1 MSQETQQALLEN
13 VKSWLTIDNEIR
25 ALQKEIKERRKM
37 KKQLTTDLM
46 STMKSNDID
55 ALNVPDGE
63 LIYNKT
69 KTKAPLSK
77 KHLLSSLTQY
87 FKGDQRMID
96 ELSKFIM
103 ETRAEKEKESIRRK
117 IKKIKINLN

>member
-1 MSQETQQALLEN
+1 MSQETQNALLEN

-37 KKQLTTDLM
+37 KKQLTTELM
-46 STMKSNDID
+46 TTMKSNDID

-77 KHLLSSLTQY
+77 KHLLSSLSQY
-87 FKGDQRMID
+87 FKGDKRMID

-103 ETRAEKEKESIRRK
+103 ETRDEKEKESIRRK
-117 IKKIKINLN
+117 IKKNKN

>member
-77 KHLLSSLTQY
+77 KHLLSSLSQY
-87 FKGDQRMID
+87 FKGDKRMID

-117 IKKIKINLN
+117 IKKNKN

>member
-1 MSQETQQALLEN
+1 MSQETQNALLQN

-77 KHLLSSLTQY
+77 KHLLSSLTQF
-87 FKGDQRMID
+87 FKDDKRMID

-103 ETRAEKEKESIRRK
+103 ETRLEKERESIKRK
-117 IKKIKINLN
+117 IKKK

>member
-1 MSQETQQALLEN
+1 MSQETQKALLEN

-25 ALQKEIKERRKM
+25 ALQKEIKERRKL

-77 KHLLSSLTQY
+77 KHLLSSLGQY

-103 ETRAEKEKESIRRK
+103 ESRAEKEKESIRRK
-117 IKKIKINLN
+117 IKKNKN

>member
-25 ALQKEIKERRKM
+25 ALQKEIKERRKL

-46 STMKSNDID
+46 STMKNNDID

-63 LIYNKT
+63 LIYSKS

-103 ETRAEKEKESIRRK
+103 ESRLEKEKESIRRK
-117 IKKIKINLN
+117 IKKNKN

>member
-1 MSQETQQALLEN
+1 MSQETQNALLEN

-37 KKQLTTDLM
+37 KKQLTTELM
-46 STMKSNDID
+46 TTMKSNDID

-77 KHLLSSLTQY
+77 KHLLSSLSQY
-87 FKGDQRMID
+87 FKGDKRMID

-117 IKKIKINLN
+117 IKKNKN

>member
-77 KHLLSSLTQY
+77 KHLLSSLSQY

-117 IKKIKINLN
+117 IKKNKN

>member
-1 MSQETQQALLEN
+1 MSQETQNALLQN

-46 STMKSNDID
+46 TTMKSNDID

-87 FKGDQRMID
+87 FKGDKRMID

-117 IKKIKINLN
+117 IKKNKK

>member
-46 STMKSNDID
+46 STMKNNDID

-69 KTKAPLSK
+69 KIKAPLSK

-103 ETRAEKEKESIRRK
+103 ESRAEKEKESIRRK
-117 IKKIKINLN
+117 IKKKKN

>member
-25 ALQKEIKERRKM
+25 ALQKEIKERRKL

-46 STMKSNDID
+46 STMKNNDID

-63 LIYNKT
+63 LIYSKS

-77 KHLLSSLTQY
+77 KHLLTSLTQY

-96 ELSKFIM
+96 ELSKYIM
-103 ETRAEKEKESIRRK
+103 ESRLEKEKESIRRK
-117 IKKIKINLN
+117 IKKNKN

>member
-1 MSQETQQALLEN
+1 MSQETQNALLQN

-46 STMKSNDID
+46 TTMKSNDID

-87 FKGDQRMID
+87 FKGDKRMID

-117 IKKIKINLN
+117 IKKNKN

>member
-37 KKQLTTDLM
+37 KKQLSTDLM
-46 STMKSNDID
+46 TTMKTNDID

-69 KTKAPLSK
+69 KTRAPLSK
-77 KHLLSSLTQY
+77 KHLLSSLGQY

-117 IKKIKINLN
+117 IKKNKN

>member
-1 MSQETQQALLEN
+1 MSEATQQALLEN

-77 KHLLSSLTQY
+77 KHLLASLGQY

-96 ELSKFIM
+96 ELGKFIM
-103 ETRAEKEKESIRRK
+103 ESRAEKEKESIRRK
-117 IKKIKINLN
+117 IKKNKN

>member
-46 STMKSNDID
+46 STMKTNDID

-77 KHLLSSLTQY
+77 KHLLASLGQY

-103 ETRAEKEKESIRRK
+103 ESHGKEKESIRRK
-117 IKKIKINLN
+117 IKKNKN

>member
-1 MSQETQQALLEN
+1 MSQETQNALLEN

-46 STMKSNDID
+46 TTMKSNDID

-77 KHLLSSLTQY
+77 KHLLSSLSQY
-87 FKGDQRMID
+87 FKGDKRMID

-117 IKKIKINLN
+117 IKKNKN

>member
-1 MSQETQQALLEN
+1 MSQETQNALLEN

-46 STMKSNDID
+46 TTMKSNDID

-87 FKGDQRMID
+87 FKGDKRMID

-117 IKKIKINLN
+117 IKKNKN

>member
-46 STMKSNDID
+46 STM
-55 ALNVPDGE
+55 
-63 LIYNKT
+63 
-69 KTKAPLSK
+69 
-77 KHLLSSLTQY
+77 
-87 FKGDQRMID
+87 
-96 ELSKFIM
+96 
-103 ETRAEKEKESIRRK
+103 
-117 IKKIKINLN
+117 

>member
-1 MSQETQQALLEN
+1 MSQETQNALLEN

-37 KKQLTTDLM
+37 KKQLTTDLKT
-46 STMKSNDID
+46 TMKSNDID

-87 FKGDQRMID
+87 FKGDKRMID

-117 IKKIKINLN
+117 IKKNKN

>member
-37 KKQLTTDLM
+37 KKQLTTELM
-46 STMKSNDID
+46 STMKNNDID

-77 KHLLSSLTQY
+77 KHLLSSLGQY

-117 IKKIKINLN
+117 IKKNKN

>member
-25 ALQKEIKERRKM
+25 ALQKEIKNRRKM

-46 STMKSNDID
+46 STMKSNEID

-77 KHLLSSLTQY
+77 KHLLTSLTQY

-117 IKKIKINLN
+117 IKKNKK

>member
-46 STMKSNDID
+46 TTMKSNDID

-117 IKKIKINLN
+117 IKKNKN

>member
-37 KKQLTTDLM
+37 KKQLTTELM
-46 STMKSNDID
+46 STMKTNEID

-77 KHLLSSLTQY
+77 KHLLSSLGQY

-103 ETRAEKEKESIRRK
+103 ESRAEKEKESIRRK
-117 IKKIKINLN
+117 IKKNKN

>member
-1 MSQETQQALLEN
+1 MSQETQKALLEN

-25 ALQKEIKERRKM
+25 ALQKEIKERRKL

-77 KHLLSSLTQY
+77 KHLLTSLGQY

-103 ETRAEKEKESIRRK
+103 ESRAEKEKESIRRK
-117 IKKIKINLN
+117 IKKNKN

>member
-1 MSQETQQALLEN
+1 MSQETQKALLEN

-77 KHLLSSLTQY
+77 KHLLSSLGQY

-103 ETRAEKEKESIRRK
+103 ESRAEKEKESIRRK
-117 IKKIKINLN
+117 IKKNKN

>member
-77 KHLLSSLTQY
+77 KHLLSSLGQY

-103 ETRAEKEKESIRRK
+103 ESRAEKEKESIRRK
-117 IKKIKINLN
+117 IKKNKN

>member
-46 STMKSNDID
+46 STMKNNDID

-77 KHLLSSLTQY
+77 KHLLTSLTQY
-87 FKGDQRMID
+87 FKGDQRVID

-103 ETRAEKEKESIRRK
+103 ESRIEKEKESIRRK
-117 IKKIKINLN
+117 IKKKKN

>member
-37 KKQLTTDLM
+37 KKQLTTELM
-46 STMKSNDID
+46 STMKTNEID

-77 KHLLSSLTQY
+77 KHLLSSLGQY

-117 IKKIKINLN
+117 IKKNKN

>member
-77 KHLLSSLTQY
+77 KHLLTSLGQY

-103 ETRAEKEKESIRRK
+103 ESRAEKEKESIRRK
-117 IKKIKINLN
+117 IKKNKN

>member
-46 STMKSNDID
+46 TTMKSNDID

-77 KHLLSSLTQY
+77 KHLLSSLGQY

-103 ETRAEKEKESIRRK
+103 ESRAEKEKESIRRK
-117 IKKIKINLN
+117 IKKNKN

>member
-37 KKQLTTDLM
+37 KKQLTTELM

-117 IKKIKINLN
+117 IKKNKN

>member
-1 MSQETQQALLEN
+1 MSQETQNALLQN

-77 KHLLSSLTQY
+77 KHLLSSLTQF
-87 FKGDQRMID
+87 FKDDKRMID

-103 ETRAEKEKESIRRK
+103 ETRLEKEKESIKRK
-117 IKKIKINLN
+117 IKKK

>member
-37 KKQLTTDLM
+37 KKQLTTELM

-55 ALNVPDGE
+55 AINVPDGE

-117 IKKIKINLN
+117 IKKNKN